1 MPVDAVAILGAGRQA
16 LETAGYCAALGVET
30 ALFVEEHPPAYERSP
45 EQYASP
51 IRRLGVELSSFADL
65 PAIGAVGSPEV
76 RRRLVGGWP
85 GDTWFTLIS
94 DRAWVSPEATIGAGS
109 TVAPMAV
116 VNRFVAIG
124 PHVIVNTGATIS
136 HDTTVG
142 EFTAVGPGV
151 TVGGCAS
158 IGAGVILGIGAT
170 VRDHVT
176 IGDGAFVAAG
186 AVVVDDVAPG
196 AVVMGVPAR
205 LTAIQ
210 ASL

>member
-16 LETAGYCAALGVET
+16 LETAGYCAALGIET
-30 ALFVEEHPPAYERSP
+30 ALFVEEQPPLYERSL
-45 EQYASP
+45 EQYSSP
-51 IRRLGVELSSFADL
+51 IHRLGADLSSLADL
-65 PAIGAVGSPEV
+65 PAIAAVGSPEV

-85 GDTWFTLIS
+85 GDAWFTLIS
-94 DRAWVSPEATIGAGS
+94 DRAWVSPGATIGAGS

-116 VNRFVAIG
+116 VNRFATIG
-124 PHVIVNTGATIS
+124 RHVIVNTGATIS

-142 EFTAVGPGV
+142 EFTAVGPGAS
-151 TVGGCAS
+151 VGGGAW
-158 IGAGVILGIGAT
+158 IGAGVVIGIGAT

-176 IGDGAFVAAG
+176 IGEGAFVAAG

-205 LTAIQ
+205 PTAIQ
-210 ASL
+210 ARL